1 VLLKPDKIA
10 ELKSLL
16 KMTEFK
22 SNWQVIMNFLELTQ
36 ADLMKFAK
44 ANEEITY
51 LLNNMSYR
59 IWPDISLAQGWLI

>member
-10 ELKSLL
+10 ELKLLL